1 MNTRHA
7 QAPRP
12 GEITLPFGVAS
23 WGTYSF
29 DPWRGRH
36 PIRTPE
42 ATGSLW
48 LVYPDH
54 ERIRWSSTTLDGKRT
69 TTVTDIPTIG
79 TMTGEDME
87 FVEEMW
93 GKVFKTDVR
102 SDSHPDELIESA
114 RFAFAVEP
122 GWHVATPLTS
132 QGLALLTLVKRT
144 GIESDDAAEESE
156 VDTLRCGFAHPSP
169 EYAREVARQ
178 LADGD
183 RDAFAWNVTYRS
195 FDPYPVGT
203 VVLWT
208 KDDDGTVREIER
220 LDPPPP
226 KPPVMPARDADA

>member
-1 MNTRHA
+1 MTARS
-7 QAPRP
+7 
-12 GEITLPFGVAS
+12 GEIIRPYAVAR
-23 WGTYSF
+23 W
-29 DPWRGRH
+29 H
-36 PIRTPE
+36 PNARLSPKSLWCAHPTRTRE

-48 LVYPDH
+48 LIYPDQV
-54 ERIRWSSTTLDGKRT
+54 RFRGKTTMVDGKT
-69 TTVTDIPTIG
+69 TTITTDIPTIG

-122 GWHVATPLTS
+122 GWCVATPLTS
-132 QGLALLTLVKRT
+132 QNLALLVLVKRT
-144 GIESDDAAEESE
+144 GIESADAAEESE

-178 LADGD
+178 LAEGT

-226 KPPVMPARDADA
+226 KPPVMPAHEADA